1 MICRFI
7 ISLLAVTQLL
17 AADVA
22 PSGGSGAKV
31 TPVGWVDVTGAPYF
45 AKGDGATDDT
55 DALQRAISDNIVAN
69 DPESGNRGRTLY
81 LPAGKYRV
89 SRTLE
94 WRDGKGLNGTMLF
107 VQGAGREK
115 TIVSLADGAA
125 GFGDPSV
132 PRAVIKT
139 RSAHNPPWYRH
150 SPQGEAL
157 GEGHLAF
164 YNGFFDLT
172 VDTGSG
178 NAGAIG
184 IDYHVNNMGGMAR
197 VTVRS
202 GDGAGVA
209 GLELTRRNVG
219 PGLLQDIRV
228 EGFRFGLRFAGLYI
242 ITAERLELVGQREAA
257 VVNSGGVMALREIT
271 ARGPAARF
279 VNEDPAGLI
288 HLLDTRIVGEG
299 ESASVISAIDNRG
312 GLVLARVVQAG
323 FANLLATA
331 EGDVVQART
340 DFWSS
345 ARMQGSAE
353 KPGAFLPIVE
363 TPALPELSADD
374 WANVRDFGA
383 NPEDQQDDTIAIQRA
398 LDSGK
403 AGVFFPNWTTPTG
416 RYLVSAPLRVPAQV
430 RRIEGGMTNFF
441 VPEKAFIGATA
452 EAPGA
457 VFLVDQ
463 ASEQPLFIE
472 HLFVRNHQSKAVTVQ
487 TVRHA
492 AYRLLVLRHFRFNTI
507 ANGAGA
513 GRLFLEDVSGHNPIA
528 GALQL
533 RFAQEVW
540 ARQLNLEDAGRTKIE
555 AGPGVRLWIL
565 GLKTER
571 PSSVLDAWGDAQV
584 EIWGALNYQHHAKP
598 QVAYRLR
605 DRAALRMGFATCT
618 GGPADSVGYPDLLNV
633 ERQGQETDVI
643 QAGPQTARGGDA
655 RLALVPWVE
664 RMP

>member
-1 MICRFI
+1 MFLRLFVIA
-7 ISLLAVTQLL
+7 LAGAQLW
-17 AADVA
+17 ASEPV
-22 PSGGSGAKV
+22 SSK
-31 TPVGWVDVTGAPYF
+31 TPVVKTTPLGWIDVTGAPYF
-45 AKGDGATDDT
+45 AKGNGVTDDT
-55 DALQRAISDNIVAN
+55 DALQRAISDNIIAN

-81 LPAGKYRV
+81 LPAGTYRV

-94 WRDGKGLNGTMLF
+94 WRDEKGLNGTMLF

-115 TIVSLADGAA
+115 TIIRLVDGAE
-125 GFGDPSV
+125 GFGDPAA

-228 EGFRFGLRFAGLYI
+228 EGFQFGLRFSGLYV
-242 ITAERLELVGQREAA
+242 ITGEFLEFTGQKEAA
-257 VVNSGGVMALREIT
+257 VTNCGGVMALREIT
-271 ARGPAARF
+271 ARGPAARI

-288 HLLDTRIVGEG
+288 HVLDSRLVGDG
-299 ESASVISAIDNRG
+299 EMAGATSAIDNRG
-312 GLVLARVVQAG
+312 GLVLARVKQEG
-323 FANLLATA
+323 FANLLATP
-331 EGDVVQART
+331 EGDTVQAQA
-340 DFWSS
+340 DFWASAKLAGSS
-345 ARMQGSAE
+345 E

-363 TPALPELSADD
+363 TPAMPELDAGD

-383 NPEDQQDDTIAIQRA
+383 NPEDQQDDTAAIQKA

-403 AGVFFPNWTTPTG
+403 AGVFFPNWTAPTG
-416 RYLVSAPLRVPAQV
+416 RYLVSAPLRVPAHV
-430 RRIEGGMTNFF
+430 RRLEGGMCNFF
-441 VPEKAFIGATA
+441 VPEKGFSNATVD
-452 EAPGA
+452 APGV

-472 HLFVRNHQSKAVTVQ
+472 RLFVRNHQSKAVTVQ
-487 TVRHA
+487 TVRHTA
-492 AYRLLVLRHFRFNTI
+492 ARPLVLRHFRFNTI

-513 GRLFLEDVSGHNPIA
+513 GRMFLEDVSGHNPIA

-533 RFAQEVW
+533 RYSQEVW

-555 AGPGVRLWIL
+555 AGPGVRLWVL

-571 PSSVLDAWGDAQV
+571 PSAVLEAWGDAQV
-584 EIWGALNYQHHAKP
+584 EIWGALNYQHHAAP
-598 QVAYRLR
+598 AVAYQVRDKATLR
-605 DRAALRMGFATCT
+605 AGFATAT
-618 GGPADSVGYPDLLNV
+618 GGPSLAVGYPELLKV
-633 ERQGQETDVI
+633 QRDGSEPVMV
-643 QAGPQTARGGDA
+643 AVGPATARGSDL
-655 RLALVPWVE
+655 RLSMVPWLE
-664 RMP
+664 TPP